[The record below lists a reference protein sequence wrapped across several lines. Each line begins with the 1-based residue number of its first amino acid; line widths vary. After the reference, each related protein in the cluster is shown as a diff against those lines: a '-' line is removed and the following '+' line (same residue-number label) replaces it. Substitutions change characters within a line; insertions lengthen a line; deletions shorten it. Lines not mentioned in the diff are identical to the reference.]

1 MRLPSN
7 EGEIHTNNM
16 QCENAEDNFDENEDD
31 DRSENDEEN
40 FDNDVNYIEN
50 GHIEFNF
57 DAEID
62 IMLEYDN

>member
-31 DRSENDEEN
+31 TLNS
-40 FDNDVNYIEN
+40 IL
-50 GHIEFNF
+50 
-57 DAEID
+57 
-62 IMLEYDN
+62 MLKLTSCLNMIIRRGCNINA